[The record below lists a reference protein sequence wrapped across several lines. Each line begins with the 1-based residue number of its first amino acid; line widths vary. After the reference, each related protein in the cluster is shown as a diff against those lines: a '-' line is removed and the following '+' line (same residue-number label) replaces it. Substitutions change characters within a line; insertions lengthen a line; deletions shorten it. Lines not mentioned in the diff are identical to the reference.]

1 MRDIF
6 LPVIKDS
13 FAMLCENGGMSGG
26 IIEVVLG
33 ESAHSFFCFLA
44 TTTKIAY
51 WNYVS
56 MESGQFGVCFLFARA
71 FVMFCIRISP
81 WNVFIKVKF
90 QTTILI
96 PMLASISYKL
106 ASFCTL
112 VYLFPFLSFLLFISF
127 LSFFSF
133 LSLSFLPFCF
143 IFAGLFS

>member
-1 MRDIF
+1 MRSIF
-6 LPVIKDS
+6 LPVIKAS
-13 FAMLCENGGMSGG
+13 FAMLYENGGMSGG

-51 WNYVS
+51 WNYVL

-81 WNVFIKVKF
+81 WNVFIRVKF
-90 QTTILI
+90 QRTILI
-96 PMLASISYKL
+96 PILANISHKL

-112 VYLFPFLSFLLFISF
+112 AYLFPFLSFLDFISF

-133 LSLSFLPFCF
+133 LLLSFFTF
-143 IFAGLFS
+143 LF